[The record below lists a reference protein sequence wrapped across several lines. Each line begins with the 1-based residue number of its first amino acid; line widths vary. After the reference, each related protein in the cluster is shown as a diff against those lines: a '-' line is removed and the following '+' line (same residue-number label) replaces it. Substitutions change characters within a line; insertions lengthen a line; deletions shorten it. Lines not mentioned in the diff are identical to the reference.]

1 MIEPV
6 QKNRIR
12 IERCSLTQVGIT
24 HSGSPWNMD
33 PRTGDKILIR
43 APGRFQGQES
53 VDASFEV
60 EIVPT
65 AKDGAQE
72 AVAVAC

>member
-1 MIEPV
+1 
-6 QKNRIR
+6 
-12 IERCSLTQVGIT
+12 
-24 HSGSPWNMD
+24 MD

-43 APGRFQGQES
+43 ATGCLQGQES

-65 AKDGAQE
+65 AEMERRKLWQSSAEIERPPIVIPMPMTDPIL
-72 AVAVAC
+72 